1 MKSDK
6 DLLLRYLEGSLGAA
20 EKASVEYRLT
30 SEPALADQLKV
41 VQAVR
46 DRLTGARADAFSPF
60 FVDRTMKTISG
71 ASRPS
76 VPSLY
81 DALQWVFVRAAVA
94 AIALVVIL
102 GTLNALHYQ
111 DLDLASTW
119 FEAAFG
125 LPSATVEDAFS
136 LGLM

>member
-6 DLLLRYLEGSLGAA
+6 ELLIRYLEGSLDSA
-20 EKASVEYRLT
+20 ETEGREQRLST
-30 SEPALADQLKV
+30 EDELADQLRSL
-41 VQAVR
+41 QAMHK
-46 DRLTGARADAFSPF
+46 RLTDARSDQFGPF
-60 FVDRTMKTISG
+60 FVDRTMKAIHGLSP
-71 ASRPS
+71 SS

-94 AIALVVIL
+94 AVALVVIL
-102 GTLNALHYQ
+102 GTLNALHYH

-125 LPSATVEDAFS
+125 LPSTTVEDAFS